1 MRVGR
6 AGARFVLMMIA
17 VIMTILV
24 AWGCSTMN
32 HTYNLGMSFEGLKT
46 YNWVA
51 SPTLA
56 KQYSLV
62 ESNVKFIADQILDT
76 KGFKN
81 SPEKPD
87 FLISIDYDYE
97 IGSYYQ
103 QYGSQLR
110 MLTLNIYRAGNKE
123 LIWKGTKLGA
133 ISTDTAS
140 SDLKKAVEDILS
152 KFPPK

>member
-1 MRVGR
+1 MRICR
-6 AGARFVLMMIA
+6 SETRFARMMLA
-17 VIMTILV
+17 VIMTIMV
-24 AWGCSTMN
+24 ACGCSSMN
-32 HTYNLGMSFEGLKT
+32 HSYDLGMSFEGLKT

-51 SPTLA
+51 SSTLA

-62 ESNVKFIADQILDT
+62 ESNVKFIADRVLDK
-76 KGFKN
+76 KGFKK

-87 FLISIDYDYE
+87 FMISIDYDYE

-123 LIWKGTKLGA
+123 LIWRGTKLGA

-140 SDLKKAVEDILS
+140 GDLGNAVEDILS
-152 KFPPK
+152 KFPPQ

>member
-1 MRVGR
+1 
-6 AGARFVLMMIA
+6 
-17 VIMTILV
+17 
-24 AWGCSTMN
+24 
-32 HTYNLGMSFEGLKT
+32 MSFEGLKT
-46 YNWVA
+46 YKWVA
-51 SPTLA
+51 SSALA

-62 ESNVKFIADQILDT
+62 ETNVQFTADQILDK
-76 KGFKN
+76 KGLKK

-87 FLISIDYDYE
+87 FVISIDYDYE

-103 QYGSQLR
+103 QYGSQLQ

-123 LIWKGTKLGA
+123 LIWRGTKLGA

-140 SDLKKAVEDILS
+140 GDLGNAVEDILA